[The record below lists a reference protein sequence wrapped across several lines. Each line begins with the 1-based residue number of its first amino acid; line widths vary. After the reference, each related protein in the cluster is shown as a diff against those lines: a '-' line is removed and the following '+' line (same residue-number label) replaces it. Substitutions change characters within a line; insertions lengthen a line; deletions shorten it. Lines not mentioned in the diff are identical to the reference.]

1 MLNQKFDV
9 LESSVKLLKY
19 NYYSDLLNLLA
30 ISEVQYTSDILSN
43 IWVIQLLIKRTKN
56 TKVNI
61 IYIIG
66 SLRYKEK
73 SA

>member
-43 IWVIQLLIKRTKN
+43 I
-56 TKVNI
+56 
-61 IYIIG
+61 
-66 SLRYKEK
+66 
-73 SA
+73 